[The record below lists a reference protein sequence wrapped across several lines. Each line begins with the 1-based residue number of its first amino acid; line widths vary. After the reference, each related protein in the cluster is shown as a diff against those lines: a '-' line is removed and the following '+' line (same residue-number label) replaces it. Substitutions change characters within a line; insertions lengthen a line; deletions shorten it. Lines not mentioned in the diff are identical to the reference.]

1 MVSLLPINGTDM
13 KFFTIF
19 GSTEHKERTR
29 SFDGGTSVTVFGS
42 AEIDLTRSTMQ
53 GDEVLLEVFTI
64 FGSTVL
70 RVPETWDVNW
80 SGLTL
85 LGAVEGQNHGNG
97 PKARRVVV
105 SGLTLFGSFEI
116 LHGRWAEAEDSPDS

>member
-1 MVSLLPINGTDM
+1 M

-29 SFDGGTSVTVFGS
+29 SFDGGSAVTVFGS
-42 AEIDLTRSTMQ
+42 AEIDLTQSTMQ
-53 GDEVLLEVFTI
+53 GEEVLLEVFTV

-70 RVPETWDVNW
+70 RVPQAWDVNW

-85 LGAVEGQNHGNG
+85 LGSVEGQNHGDG

-116 LHGRWAEAEDSPDS
+116 LHGRWVASEDEAAS

>member
-1 MVSLLPINGTDM
+1 M

-29 SFDGGTSVTVFGS
+29 SFDGGNAVTVFGS
-42 AEIDLTRSTMQ
+42 AEIDLTQSTMQ
-53 GDEVLLEVFTI
+53 GEEALLEIFTV

-85 LGAVEGQNHGNG
+85 LGSVEGQNHGDG

-116 LHGRWAEAEDSPDS
+116 LHGRWVASEVDSAS